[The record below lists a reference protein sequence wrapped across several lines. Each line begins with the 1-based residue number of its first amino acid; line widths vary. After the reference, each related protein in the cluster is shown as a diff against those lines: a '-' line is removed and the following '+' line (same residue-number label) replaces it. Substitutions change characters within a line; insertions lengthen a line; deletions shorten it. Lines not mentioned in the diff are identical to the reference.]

1 MVLVFEG
8 AEGGELCSPPS
19 VTGARCDS
27 VGGTLSGIFPST
39 N

>member
-8 AEGGELCSPPS
+8 ALGGELCSPPS